1 MTDQS
6 KDRISGTFDETK
18 GKVKETVGRETGND
32 DLQNEGLVDQASG
45 AVKKGVADAK
55 DAIDGLVKKVT
66 DKTDK

>member
-18 GKVKETVGRETGND
+18 GKVKETVGRETGNE
-32 DLQNEGLVDQASG
+32 DLQGEGKMDQASG

-66 DKTDK
+66 NKDDK